1 MLRKF
6 VLVSVLS
13 LAVSASAVA
22 QPQDGGDT
30 AAVRTV
36 LANYKSSLE
45 RLDLENV
52 ERLFAVDS
60 QIIESG
66 KIEGTY
72 ANYRDHHIGPELAEF
87 SSFKFADYSVQ
98 VRIEGALALTTETYR
113 YSIHLKDK
121 PDVIERRGVA
131 TSVLRKVD
139 GRWQI
144 ASMHSSSRKP

>member
-6 VLVSVLS
+6 VLVGVLS
-13 LAVSASAVA
+13 LAVSASAAA
-22 QPQDGGDT
+22 QSQDGGDA
-30 AAVRTV
+30 AAVKAV
-36 LANYKSSLE
+36 LASYKSSLE
-45 RLDLENV
+45 RLDLENA
-52 ERLFAVDS
+52 EGLFAADS

-98 VRIEGALALTTETYR
+98 VQIEGALALTTETYR

-139 GRWQI
+139 GRWRI